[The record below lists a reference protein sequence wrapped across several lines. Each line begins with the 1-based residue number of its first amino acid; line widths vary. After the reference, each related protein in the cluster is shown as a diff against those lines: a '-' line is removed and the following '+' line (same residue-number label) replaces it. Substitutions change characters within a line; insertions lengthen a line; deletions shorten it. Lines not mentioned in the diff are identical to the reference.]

1 MLLKEML
8 EEYQNDVAYNLPF
21 GEVTLT
27 GARQVYFEIR
37 AKYVNLA
44 ARARDDFTKEYETY
58 ESTREMVSRTYLK
71 FYTIWDDIVEEACKD
86 LVSIGY
92 YELDEST
99 LYKISVKRGCTRFFD
114 DAYQEIKDE
123 VSDIKEE
130 LTNRENYREEHLR
143 ELHEGAQIRQIS
155 SAQKRGCLRMTKCHP
170 GQPHFLFFSARAR

>member
-99 LYKISVKRGCTRFFD
+99 LYKISVKRDARGFLTMPIKKLKTR
-114 DAYQEIKDE
+114 
-123 VSDIKEE
+123 
-130 LTNRENYREEHLR
+130 
-143 ELHEGAQIRQIS
+143 
-155 SAQKRGCLRMTKCHP
+155 
-170 GQPHFLFFSARAR
+170 